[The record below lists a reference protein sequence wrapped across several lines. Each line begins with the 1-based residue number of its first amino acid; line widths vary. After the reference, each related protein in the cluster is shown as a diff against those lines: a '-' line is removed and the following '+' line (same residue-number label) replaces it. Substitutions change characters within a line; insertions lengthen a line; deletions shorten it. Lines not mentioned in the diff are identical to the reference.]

1 MPDIEERVTTLERE
15 MSALKARVDSNEEDM
30 QSIPDLIRM
39 EFRLGNSQIARLSR
53 DVAAL
58 QRDVLG
64 LQGDFGS
71 LSAKVEAMPRAVA
84 ELVAEMLAERDKSR

>member
-15 MSALKARVDSNEEDM
+15 MSALRARVGVNEEDM

-53 DVAAL
+53 DVAEL
-58 QRDVLG
+58 QR
-64 LQGDFGS
+64 DFGS
-71 LSAKVEAMPRAVA
+71 LNAKVEAMPRAVA
-84 ELVAEMLAERDKSR
+84 ELVSEMLAERDKNR